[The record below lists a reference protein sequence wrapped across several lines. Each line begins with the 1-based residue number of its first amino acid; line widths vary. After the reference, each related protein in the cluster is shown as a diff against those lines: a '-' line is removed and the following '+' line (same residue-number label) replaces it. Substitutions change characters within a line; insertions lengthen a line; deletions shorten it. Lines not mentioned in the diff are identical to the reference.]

1 MILITIC
8 ARGGSK
14 GIPGKNIKLL
24 NDIPLIAY
32 TIKHAIEFQRN
43 NPDVY
48 IALSTDSNEIISVAS
63 KFGLTTQ
70 YLRPTRLGGDA
81 VGKIEVI
88 EDVLQWYEVTNNC
101 KFDYVLDLDITSPI
115 RDLNDLNAAYDLIR
129 ADLKALNI
137 FSVNKSHRNPYF
149 NMVEEGDDG
158 FFHLV
163 KNKENGFLNR
173 QSTPKVYDLNA
184 SFYIYKRA
192 FFDSAL
198 KSPIT
203 DCSLIYIMPHI
214 CFDLDEII
222 DFEFLAYLVENKKI
236 EL

>member
-1 MILITIC
+1 MVKVF
-8 ARGGSK
+8 R
-14 GIPGKNIKLL
+14 
-24 NDIPLIAY
+24 Y
-32 TIKHAIEFQRN
+32 
-43 NPDVY
+43 
-48 IALSTDSNEIISVAS
+48 EI
-63 KFGLTTQ
+63 
-70 YLRPTRLGGDA
+70 
-81 VGKIEVI
+81 
-88 EDVLQWYEVTNNC
+88 
-101 KFDYVLDLDITSPI
+101 
-115 RDLNDLNAAYDLIR
+115 
-129 ADLKALNI
+129 
-137 FSVNKSHRNPYF
+137 
-149 NMVEEGDDG
+149 